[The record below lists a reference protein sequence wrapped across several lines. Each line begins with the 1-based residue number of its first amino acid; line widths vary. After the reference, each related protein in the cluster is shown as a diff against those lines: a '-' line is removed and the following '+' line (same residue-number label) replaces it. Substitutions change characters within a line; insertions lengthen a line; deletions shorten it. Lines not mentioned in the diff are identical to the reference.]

1 MPHKCTKCDEMIP
14 NKSEYLLSGCPECN
28 NSSWEYISLTVE
40 TNEEQ
45 NNNEKLKNSQKS
57 ISEDKSQ
64 KEARTKFYDAKEL
77 PKTENN
83 INEYTNTNKIND
95 ITQIKEQLNKQ
106 YEGIKI
112 VRNGK
117 YKINLTELYRG
128 NDYIIDIGN
137 DGSYEVSKL

>member
-1 MPHKCTKCDEMIP
+1 MIP